1 MKKWGLVYKRNPMT
15 PAAPHTNIY
24 TVSRLTGEIASL
36 LEENFPFVWVAGEIS
51 NYALPASGHAYFS
64 LKDNN
69 AMIGCVMFRNQL
81 RSVKFNLENGLRI
94 MGLARISVY
103 APRGT
108 YQLIFEHLEP
118 EGAGALSLAFEQLK
132 KKLSEEGLF
141 DEIHKKTI
149 ASFPRD
155 IAVITSGTG
164 AAVQDII
171 KVSAKRCPCCALHIV
186 PVKVQGDGA
195 DREIIQALDRVNEKG
210 SFDTIILARGGGS
223 AEDLSVFNSEALARA
238 IFASRIPVVTGVG
251 HETDFTIA
259 DFVADLRTPTPSAA
273 ALAALPDQSALL
285 ETVENHFL
293 SLKSALERNISD
305 NRQAIHLLESRLKD
319 PSRIIYDYRL
329 KLEDLENRT
338 GNAIARNLARE
349 QQSVVSLVHRLKGA
363 KPEIQGKQRETQNL
377 ARALEN
383 AMETHVR
390 ELCFQIKN
398 LDTRLESMN
407 PVSVLNRGYS
417 IVRTCDTGQVITDEK
432 QTHLNQAIEIVLAKG
447 EITARVE
454 TSKHGKKENI

>member
-1 MKKWGLVYKRNPMT
+1 MI
-15 PAAPHTNIY
+15 PAASHTNIY

-64 LKDNN
+64 LKDSNS
-69 AMIGCVMFRNQL
+69 MISCVMFKNQL
-81 RSVKFNLENGLRI
+81 RSVKCNLDNGLRI

-108 YQLIFEHLEP
+108 YQLIFEHLAP

-132 KKLSEEGLF
+132 KKLFQEGLF
-141 DEIHKKTI
+141 DEMYKKPI
-149 ASFPRD
+149 ASFPRN
-155 IAVITSGTG
+155 IAVITSGAG

-171 KVSAKRCPCCALHIV
+171 KVAARRCPCCALHIV
-186 PVKVQGDGA
+186 PVKVQGEGA
-195 DREIIQALDRVNEKG
+195 DQEIIHALDMVNEKD

-273 ALAALPDQSALL
+273 ALAVLPDQAALS

-293 SLKSALERNISD
+293 SLKASMERD
-305 NRQAIHLLESRLKD
+305 LAANRQTINLLESRLKD

-338 GNAIARNLARE
+338 GNAIARNLFRE
-349 QQSVVSLVHRLKGA
+349 KQSVVSLAHRLKGA
-363 KPEIQGKQRETQNL
+363 KPETEGKQLTIANFAKVL
-377 ARALEN
+377 KN

-390 ELCFQIKN
+390 GFSFQIKN
-398 LDTRLESMN
+398 LDTRLESVN

-417 IVRTCDTGQVITDEK
+417 IVRTHDTGQVITDKK
-432 QTHLNQAIEIVLAKG
+432 QTHLNQAIEIVLARG

-454 TSKHGKKENI
+454 TSEYGKKENI